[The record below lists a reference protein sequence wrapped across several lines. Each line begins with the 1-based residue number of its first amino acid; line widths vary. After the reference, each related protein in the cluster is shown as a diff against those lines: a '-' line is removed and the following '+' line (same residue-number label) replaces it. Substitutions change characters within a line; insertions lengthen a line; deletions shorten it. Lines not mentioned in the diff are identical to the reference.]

1 MGAGASTE
9 PQLPA
14 GVTLSDATKAA
25 LASLPDAAK
34 KELLEKFGALA
45 ASPGADDEEE
55 EGEELDLN
63 SQGLVELPKDP
74 MSPKLTQLNL
84 YANKLKAIPDGLLG
98 NLTKLKVLNCF
109 NNQIKKLP
117 GDIGGLAKL
126 VEVNFAANKLMMTDD
141 AKFTSWANV
150 KVLNLYDN
158 NLVRMGSLAPLVKLE
173 ELRMSGNQLEEMPVL
188 CADCPVTILEIHK
201 NRIASVADDYFTHTK
216 KLERLSLWGN
226 QLTVLPGSLLACS
239 ALVGV
244 QAHEMPLA
252 SLPSGAWPSDLET
265 LFVQETKLTSLPPAL
280 GTLSKLKRVNV
291 GKLALDA
298 PSAAIAEALG
308 KQIATMKG
316 GIFWGVDG
324 VKVDSQ
330 A

>member
-1 MGAGASTE
+1 
-9 PQLPA
+9 
-14 GVTLSDATKAA
+14 
-25 LASLPDAAK
+25 
-34 KELLEKFGALA
+34 
-45 ASPGADDEEE
+45 
-55 EGEELDLN
+55 
-63 SQGLVELPKDP
+63 

-201 NRIASVADDYFTHTK
+201 NRIASVADDYFTRTK